1 MSRPRRNRDDSA
13 QQLALREAR
22 SLANRKMAF
31 TGHAIV
37 WAATVL
43 FLFVVAGMPAAT
55 IVATAWGIGLAAHG
69 YFSVYG
75 PQMRKKWIAGEVDR
89 RLGATDR
96 HERKQ
101 LESKHSRSVGEL
113 SASIAHEIRNP
124 VTAAKSL
131 LQQIGEDPSSDDNM
145 EYARIALEELDR
157 VEQSI
162 SHLLRFAR
170 EQDLDVQDMNLD
182 AAIDSA
188 LDTFRDRIESTEVEL
203 ERDVEACSM
212 RGDPEKIRRVVIN
225 LVGNAL
231 DAVDG
236 NNGASKRV
244 RVSSGQN
251 LADTEVWLRVKDNGE
266 GIEPERLDKIFSPFH
281 TSKKTGTGLGL
292 AITRKVVEAHGGVI
306 EVSSEVGSGTEFTVV
321 FPRGGGVEAGDSHR

>member
-1 MSRPRRNRDDSA
+1 
-13 QQLALREAR
+13 
-22 SLANRKMAF
+22 MAF
-31 TGHAIV
+31 NGHALM
-37 WAATVL
+37 WGATVFFL
-43 FLFVVAGMPAAT
+43 FLVAGLTVAM
-55 IVATAWGIGLAAHG
+55 IVASSWGIGLAAHG

-75 PQMRKKWIAGEVDR
+75 PEMRKKWIAGEVGR
-89 RLGATDR
+89 RLGSSSPV
-96 HERKQ
+96 ERKQ
-101 LESKHSRSVGEL
+101 LESKHSRTVGEL

-131 LQQIGEDPSSDDNM
+131 LQQIGEDPSSEDNM
-145 EYARIALEELDR
+145 EYAKIALEELDR

-170 EQDLDVQDMNLD
+170 EQDLDVRDMNLED
-182 AAIDSA
+182 TIESA
-188 LDTFRDRIESTEVEL
+188 LDTFRDRIESSDVDI
-203 ERDVEACSM
+203 ERDVEPCSM

-231 DAVDG
+231 DAVDE

-244 RVSSGQN
+244 RVSSGNN

-266 GIEPERLDKIFSPFH
+266 GIEPDRLDKIFSPFH

-292 AITRKVVEAHGGVI
+292 AITKKVVEAHGGLI
-306 EVSSEVGSGTEFTVV
+306 EVTSDIGAGTEFTVV
-321 FPRGGGVEAGDSHR
+321 FPKGDGVEASDSHR